1 MADDSITF
9 GLRAPT
15 HCYARQY
22 RYRRKSNGPIDL
34 IISLPQYSSVLY
46 EVTLC

>member
-1 MADDSITF
+1 MADDSITS

-22 RYRRKSNGPIDL
+22 RYRRKSKGPIDL
-34 IISLPQYSSVLY
+34 IISLSQYSSVLY